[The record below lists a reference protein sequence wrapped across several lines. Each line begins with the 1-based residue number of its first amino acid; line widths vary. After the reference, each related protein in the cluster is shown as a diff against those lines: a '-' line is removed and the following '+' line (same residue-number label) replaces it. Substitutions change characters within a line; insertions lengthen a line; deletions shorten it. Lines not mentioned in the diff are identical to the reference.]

1 MSIFFK
7 NTLLKWHDPL
17 ERDLPWKTTNDPYK
31 IWLSEVILQQTRVD
45 QGRPYYLKFVE
56 NYPNVKSLSVAPLS
70 EVLRLWQGLGYYARA
85 RNMHLASKQVMNQF
99 NGVFPSSY
107 NDLLKI
113 KGIGP
118 YTAAAISSFS
128 IKEPRAVID
137 GNVYRVLARFF
148 NINVPIDTK
157 EGKLIFNNL
166 ANDCLDRNQPDQYNQ
181 AIMDFGA
188 LVCTPKKPNCER
200 CPLQNNCISFYEKT
214 ISELP
219 IKSKKIIKRERFFL
233 YQIVKREDYVAIQK
247 RVEKDIWQEL
257 FEFPIIEFKSQTELF
272 KSPLITKDSDKVVT
286 LKQTLTHQ
294 IIHGFFVFCGTKLQE
309 DDNKGE
315 VLWINSS
322 EISKFAFPK
331 IICQFLEG
339 NYF

>member
-1 MSIFFK
+1 
-7 NTLLKWHDPL
+7 
-17 ERDLPWKTTNDPYK
+17 
-31 IWLSEVILQQTRVD
+31 
-45 QGRPYYLKFVE
+45 
-56 NYPNVKSLSVAPLS
+56 
-70 EVLRLWQGLGYYARA
+70 
-85 RNMHLASKQVMNQF
+85 
-99 NGVFPSSY
+99 
-107 NDLLKI
+107 
-113 KGIGP
+113 
-118 YTAAAISSFS
+118 
-128 IKEPRAVID
+128 
-137 GNVYRVLARFF
+137 LARFF